1 MRTDG
6 QLNRRAVL
14 WKTTPWRIRFR
25 EFANIGA
32 IAPDACMEPPR
43 KGLEAL
49 AAAAG
54 KAENLPYTIL
64 AGLAFLSLAARI
76 ILLLR

>member
-1 MRTDG
+1 
-6 QLNRRAVL
+6 
-14 WKTTPWRIRFR
+14 
-25 EFANIGA
+25 
-32 IAPDACMEPPR
+32 MEPPR

-49 AAAAG
+49 LAAAS

-64 AGLAFLSLAARI
+64 AGLAFLSLSARI